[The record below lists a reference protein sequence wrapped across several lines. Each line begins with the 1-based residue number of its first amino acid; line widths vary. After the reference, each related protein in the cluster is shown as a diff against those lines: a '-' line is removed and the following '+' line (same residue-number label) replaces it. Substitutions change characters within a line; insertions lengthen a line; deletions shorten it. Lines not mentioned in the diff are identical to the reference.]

1 MKGGEL
7 SPPFCVFLRGIFSPA
22 ARRFCLPAQDVPF
35 TDGAVFALCC
45 GKGSVILMAIFGKKE
60 TNTAEFSVLPRHLG
74 IIMDGNGRWAKKRA
88 LPRTAGHKVGADVF
102 KKISKECGRIG
113 IEEVTFYAFSTENW
127 KRPKEEVETL
137 MHLFYDYLI
146 EAKND
151 LQTSG
156 NLRVRFIGEE
166 EGMHPKLLELMRDA
180 EKETASRTG
189 TLINI
194 AVNYGGRQEV
204 VSAVN
209 RLIAQGKTS
218 ITEQDISENVYTA
231 PDCDLIIR
239 PSGEERLSNFLL
251 WQSAYSEFWS
261 SDVLWPDFTEQDLHL
276 ALAAFEKRNRRFG
289 G

>member
-22 ARRFCLPAQDVPF
+22 SRRFCLPAQNVPF

-180 EKETASRTG
+180 EKETAFRTG

-194 AVNYGGRQEV
+194 AINYGGRQEII
-204 VSAVN
+204 SAVN

>member
-1 MKGGEL
+1 
-7 SPPFCVFLRGIFSPA
+7 
-22 ARRFCLPAQDVPF
+22 
-35 TDGAVFALCC
+35 
-45 GKGSVILMAIFGKKE
+45 
-60 TNTAEFSVLPRHLG
+60 
-74 IIMDGNGRWAKKRA
+74 
-88 LPRTAGHKVGADVF
+88 
-102 KKISKECGRIG
+102 
-113 IEEVTFYAFSTENW
+113 
-127 KRPKEEVETL
+127 
-137 MHLFYDYLI
+137 
-146 EAKND
+146 
-151 LQTSG
+151 
-156 NLRVRFIGEE
+156 
-166 EGMHPKLLELMRDA
+166 MHPKLLELMRDA

-194 AVNYGGRQEV
+194 AINYGGRQEII
-204 VSAVN
+204 SAVN

>member
-22 ARRFCLPAQDVPF
+22 SRRFCLPAQNVPF

-194 AVNYGGRQEV
+194 AINYGGRQEII
-204 VSAVN
+204 SAVN

>member
-194 AVNYGGRQEV
+194 AVNYGGRQEI